1 MTTDSD
7 AGRPGAARAVLVVR
21 NASVTLDGRP
31 VLRNVDLEVSEGE
44 IVALLGANGSGK
56 STLVRAAVGL
66 VPLDGGEVELFGTPL
81 PQFRA
86 WRRLGYVPQHSRAV
100 AGVPAT
106 VQEVVMSGRLS
117 RRPVLGLARGTDH
130 EAVARAVSRVGLVDR
145 LRSPLAELSGGQQQ
159 RVLIA
164 RALAADADL
173 LVMDEPTSG
182 VDHDN
187 QESLAE
193 LLGELVDEGASVL
206 LVAHELG
213 PMRSLVDRVVVLGDG
228 RVVSTGG
235 VAAAIH
241 EEHEQVHHH
250 APQPDPDP
258 EVLGGEGM
266 FR

>member
-1 MTTDSD
+1 MTVL
-7 AGRPGAARAVLVVR
+7 AVR
-21 NASVTLDGRP
+21 DASVTLEGRP
-31 VLRNVDLEVSEGE
+31 VLRHVDVEVAEGE
-44 IVALLGANGSGK
+44 TVALLGANGSGK

-66 VPLDGGEVELFGTPL
+66 VPIDTGQVELFGTPL
-81 PQFRA
+81 ARFRE
-86 WRRLGYVPQHSRAV
+86 WRRLGYVPQQSHAA

-117 RRPVLGLARGTDH
+117 HRPIAGLARQSDH
-130 EAVARAVSRVGLVDR
+130 DAVTGAIARVGLVDR
-145 LRSPLAELSGGQQQ
+145 MRSPLAELSGGQQQ

-164 RALAADADL
+164 RALAGDADL
-173 LVMDEPTSG
+173 LVLDEPTSG

-193 LLGELVDEGASVL
+193 LIGGLVNDGVSVL

-213 PMRSLVDRVVVLGDG
+213 PMRTLVDRVVVLGDG

-235 VAAAIH
+235 VDAAVH

-250 APQPDPDP
+250 AIPPEPQP
-258 EVLGGEGM
+258 EVLGGEGV

>member
-1 MTTDSD
+1 MTVL
-7 AGRPGAARAVLVVR
+7 AVR
-21 NASVTLDGRP
+21 DASVTLEGRA
-31 VLRNVDLEVSEGE
+31 VLRHVDLDVAEGE
-44 IVALLGANGSGK
+44 TVALLGANGSGK

-66 VPLDGGEVELFGTPL
+66 VPIDTGQVELFGTPL
-81 PQFRA
+81 AKFRE
-86 WRRLGYVPQHSRAV
+86 WRRLGYVPQQSRAA

-117 RRPVLGLARGTDH
+117 RRPIAGLARQSDH
-130 EAVARAVSRVGLVDR
+130 DAVTGAVARVGLVDR
-145 LRSPLAELSGGQQQ
+145 MRSPLAELSGGQQQ

-164 RALAADADL
+164 RALAGDADL

-193 LLGELVDEGASVL
+193 LIGGLVNDGASVL

-213 PMRSLVDRVVVLGDG
+213 PMRTLVDRVVVLGDG
-228 RVVSTGG
+228 LVVSTGG
-235 VAAAIH
+235 VDAAVH

-250 APQPDPDP
+250 TEPPEPRP
-258 EVLGGEGM
+258 EVLGGEGV

>member
-1 MTTDSD
+1 MT
-7 AGRPGAARAVLVVR
+7 VLSVR
-21 NASVTLDGRP
+21 DASVTFEGRP
-31 VLRNVDLEVSEGE
+31 VLRDVHLDVAEGE

-66 VPLDGGEVELFGTPL
+66 VALDEGQVELFGTPL
-81 PQFRA
+81 AKFRA

-117 RRPVLGLARGTDH
+117 RRPFAGLARTADH
-130 EAVARAVSRVGLVDR
+130 DAVTAAVARVGLVER

-159 RVLIA
+159 RALIA
-164 RALAADADL
+164 RALAGAADL

-182 VDHDN
+182 VDHES

-193 LLGELVDEGASVL
+193 LLGGLVNEGASVL

-213 PMRSLVDRVVVLGDG
+213 PMRPLIDRALVLRHGQVDYDG
-228 RVVSTGG
+228 PVSG
-235 VAAAIH
+235 VTY

-250 APQPDPDP
+250 SEPPEPRP
-258 EVLGGEGM
+258 EVLGGEGV

>member
-1 MTTDSD
+1 MT
-7 AGRPGAARAVLVVR
+7 VLSVHDV
-21 NASVTLDGRP
+21 SVTLEGRP
-31 VLRNVDLEVSEGE
+31 VLQHVHLEVDEGE

-66 VPLDGGEVELFGTPL
+66 VPLDDGRVELFGTPL
-81 PQFRA
+81 AKFRA
-86 WRRLGYVPQHSRAV
+86 WRRLGYVPQHTRAA

-106 VQEVVMSGRLS
+106 VLEVVMSGRLS
-117 RRPVLGLARGTDH
+117 HRPFAGFARTVDH
-130 EAVARAVSRVGLVDR
+130 DAVVGAVARVGLVDR

-164 RALAADADL
+164 RALAGDADL

-182 VDHDN
+182 VDHEN
-187 QESLAE
+187 QEAIAE
-193 LLGELVDEGASVL
+193 LLGGLVNEGASVV

-213 PMRSLVDRVVVLGDG
+213 PMRDLVDRVVVLDDGKVVATGD
-228 RVVSTGG
+228 VT
-235 VAAAIH
+235 AAVH

-250 APQPDPDP
+250 TEPPEPRP
-258 EVLGGEGM
+258 EVLGGEGV

>member
-1 MTTDSD
+1 MTPLPDSS
-7 AGRPGAARAVLVVR
+7 VLSVR
-21 NASVTLDGRP
+21 GASVTLDGRP
-31 VLRNVDLEVSEGE
+31 VLREVDLEVAEGE
-44 IVALLGANGSGK
+44 IVALLGSNGSGK

-66 VPLDGGEVELFGTPL
+66 LSLDAGTVELFGTPL
-81 PQFRA
+81 SSFRA
-86 WRRLGYVPQHSRAV
+86 WRRLGYVPQQSRAV

-117 RRPVLGLARGTDH
+117 RRPLFGLPRADDH
-130 EAVARAVSRVGLVDR
+130 EAVAGAIARVGLADR
-145 LRSPLAELSGGQQQ
+145 LRSPLNDLSGGQQQ

-164 RALAADADL
+164 RALAGDADL

-187 QESLAE
+187 QEALAE
-193 LLGELVDEGASVL
+193 LLGGLVQEGASVL

-213 PMRSLVDRVVVLGDG
+213 PMRPLIDRTVVLHHGQVTYVG
-228 RVVSTGG
+228 PVAG
-235 VAAAIH
+235 VTD

-250 APQPDPDP
+250 TDPPDPQP
-258 EVLGGEGM
+258 EVFGGEGV

>member
-1 MTTDSD
+1 MTVL
-7 AGRPGAARAVLVVR
+7 AVRDV
-21 NASVTLDGRP
+21 SVTLEGRP
-31 VLRNVDLEVSEGE
+31 VLRHVDLEVDEGE

-66 VPLDGGEVELFGTPL
+66 VPIDEGRVELFDTPL
-81 PQFRA
+81 AKFRT
-86 WRRLGYVPQHSRAV
+86 WRRLGYVPQHTRAA

-117 RRPVLGLARGTDH
+117 HRPLAGLARTADH
-130 EAVARAVSRVGLVDR
+130 DAVVGAVARVGLVDR

-164 RALAADADL
+164 RALAGDADL

-182 VDHDN
+182 VDHEN
-187 QESLAE
+187 QEAIAE
-193 LLGELVDEGASVL
+193 LLGGLVNEGASVV

-213 PMRSLVDRVVVLGDG
+213 PMRDLVDRVVVLDDG
-228 RVVSTGG
+228 QVVSTGD
-235 VAAAIH
+235 VSAAVH

-250 APQPDPDP
+250 TEPPEPRP
-258 EVLGGEGM
+258 EVLGGEGV